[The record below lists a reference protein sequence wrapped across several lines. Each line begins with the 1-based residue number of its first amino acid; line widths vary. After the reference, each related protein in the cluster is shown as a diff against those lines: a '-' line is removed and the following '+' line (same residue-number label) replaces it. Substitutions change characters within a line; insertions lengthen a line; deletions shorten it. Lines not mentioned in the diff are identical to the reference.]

1 MKKIIIFLILI
12 LSTSSVFAKTLTN
25 YRDIDSYPVGSENR
39 ILNFGGFLTVYFNSI
54 AEYENIPESYQ
65 YIHLNF
71 RNIERGT
78 SLYKA
83 LQKGVYMGF
92 FKNLPIDLKT
102 KELATP
108 EQFTRAV
115 ESNLGQKLEQTGT
128 GKVLTLKS
136 VLDIL
141 GQLYQEQPES
151 STENAGAITETIDI
165 GVIYPITTVSNFAI
179 LNDVYEKL
187 KSNYY
192 DSAKLRDEALLQG
205 AAKGM
210 AEASGDKHTAYFP
223 PVESK
228 NFQDELGGEFEG
240 IGAYIDMPKPGELH
254 IISPM
259 SGTPAEK
266 SGLKGGDII
275 TKINDMPITESTTL
289 QDAVNKIKGAPG
301 TTVKLHIQRNTEELD
316 FTITRA
322 KITINYVEYK
332 KLETLDQYIKI
343 TTFGAGVKDA
353 FVQALGAIAKDVSN
367 GKIIIDLR
375 NNPGGSLDEVAAM
388 LNYFVPKGQSVVHI
402 KYKNTVSEMQSEGQ
416 DLIDL
421 TRRKIVILINE
432 GSASASEIM
441 AGTIKDYLGDNVRII
456 GEKSY
461 GKGSVQSLDTYTDAS
476 SFKYTI
482 AKWFTGRTQTGID
495 GTGIKPDIEVKF
507 DEALWKNGRDNQLEY
522 AKGLSW

>member
-1 MKKIIIFLILI
+1 MKKIIIFLVLL
-12 LSTSSVFAKTLTN
+12 LSAQNVFAKTID
-25 YRDIDSYPVGSENR
+25 YRDLSSYPAGSENR
-39 ILNFGGFLTVYFNSI
+39 PLNFGGFLTVYFNSI
-54 AEYENIPESYQ
+54 AEYESIPESYQ

-71 RNIERGT
+71 RNVQEDT
-78 SLYKA
+78 PLYKA

-102 KELATP
+102 TELATP
-108 EQFTRAV
+108 GQFARAL
-115 ESNLGQKLEQTGT
+115 ESNLGQAMDETGT
-128 GKVLTLKS
+128 GTLTLKT
-136 VLDIL
+136 VLDTL
-141 GQLYQEQPES
+141 NRLYQEP
-151 STENAGAITETIDI
+151 STDYVDDTGSITGNIDI
-165 GVIYPITTVSNFAI
+165 GTFYPVTAISNFAI

-187 KSNYY
+187 KYNFY
-192 DSAKLRDEALLQG
+192 DSAKLRDEALIQG

-210 AEASGDKHTAYFP
+210 ADASGDKHTAYFP

-228 NFQDELGGEFEG
+228 DFQDELSGEFEG

-275 TKINDMPITESTTL
+275 TMIDGIAVTESTTL
-289 QDAVNKIKGAPG
+289 QDAINKIKGPDG
-301 TTVKLHIQRNTEELD
+301 TTVKLHVKRGTEELD

-322 KITINYVEYK
+322 KIVIQYVEYK
-332 KLETLDQYIKI
+332 KLDTGDQYIKI

-353 FVQALGAIAKDVSN
+353 FVQALGAIAKDPSN
-367 GKIIIDLR
+367 GKLIIDLR

-402 KYKNTVSEMQSEGQ
+402 KYKNTVSEMESEGQ

-421 TRRKIVILINE
+421 TRRKVVILING

-441 AGTIKDYLGDNVRII
+441 TGTIKDYLGENVRIV

-461 GKGSVQSLDTYTDAS
+461 GKGSVQSLDTYTDGS

-495 GTGIKPDIEVKF
+495 GVGIKPDIEVKF
-507 DEALWKNGRDNQLEY
+507 DETLWKNGRDNQMEY
-522 AKGLSW
+522 AKNLSW